1 MLDQENEAVD
11 AIAKWEQN
19 VTELEEKCAVLEE
32 NLRTSSEN
40 NESVNCP
47 ADESIST
54 YSQMEEKDPSIQ
66 NTFTQ
71 DSDTI
76 AELREALKTAQ
87 DTIAEDEEVVQ
98 QWEGK

>member
-1 MLDQENEAVD
+1 MQDQENEAVD

-19 VTELEEKCAVLEE
+19 VTELEEKCALLEDK
-32 NLRTSSEN
+32 LRALSEN
-40 NESVNCP
+40 SESVNCP
-47 ADESIST
+47 ADESVST
-54 YSQMEEKDPSIQ
+54 YSQMEERDPSTE
-66 NTFTQ
+66 NTITQ

-87 DTIAEDEEVVQ
+87 DTIVEDEEVVQ